1 MKIILYFT
9 LFSSLWL
16 ILCACPSP
24 DLNTHDLKD
33 LRKNHYDFKNW
44 KRNYYKGIN
53 FDLPKNF
60 EKGNTD
66 FMYKADGLSKVNYQ
80 LGVYISV
87 EHFDAS
93 EADKYSFSF
102 DEKVPKLTAVHEF
115 YMNERRNSFQYLEN
129 SIKTDLPKGSKL
141 PGSMEVIFGRVD
153 EYDYDMKYVIATV
166 EKNNQWYVLQFITSQ
181 DLAAYL
187 FDDFKKIIQSVR

>member
-1 MKIILYFT
+1 
-9 LFSSLWL
+9 
-16 ILCACPSP
+16 
-24 DLNTHDLKD
+24 
-33 LRKNHYDFKNW
+33 
-44 KRNYYKGIN
+44 
-53 FDLPKNF
+53 
-60 EKGNTD
+60 
-66 FMYKADGLSKVNYQ
+66 MYKADGLSKVNYQ

-87 EHFDAS
+87 EQFDAS

-115 YMNERRNSFQYLEN
+115 YMNERRISFQYLEN

-166 EKNNQWYVLQFITSQ
+166 EKNNQWYVFQFITSQ

>member
-16 ILCACPSP
+16 ILCACPTP
-24 DLNTHDLKD
+24 DLKPQDLKD
-33 LRKNHYDFKNW
+33 LRQNHYDFKNW

-66 FMYKADGLSKVNYQ
+66 FMYKADGFSKVNYQ

-87 EHFDAS
+87 EQFDAS
-93 EADKYSFSF
+93 EADEYSFSF
-102 DEKVPKLTAVHEF
+102 DEEVPKLTAVHEF
-115 YMNERRNSFQYLEN
+115 YMNERRHSFQYLEN

-153 EYDYDMKYVIATV
+153 EYDYDMRYVIATV
-166 EKNNQWYVLQFITSQ
+166 EKNNQWYVFQFITSQ
-181 DLAAYL
+181 DLSAYL